1 MEYNKSTK
9 QFDSIPSPSSQLSF
23 SDDKKVCVSG
33 VYGFRRRLRPACKG
47 DTRLARRGKA
57 AAAVRA
63 ADNGA

>member
-1 MEYNKSTK
+1 MTK
-9 QFDSIPSPSSQLSF
+9 IFSFKKNVGKAQNLKSIPSQSVDF

-33 VYGFRRRLRPACKG
+33 VYGFRRRLRPGC
-47 DTRLARRGKA
+47 LAR

>member
-1 MEYNKSTK
+1 MEYDKSTK

-33 VYGFRRRLRPACKG
+33 VYGFRRRLRPAWAG
-47 DTRLARRGKA
+47 ALPPLEL